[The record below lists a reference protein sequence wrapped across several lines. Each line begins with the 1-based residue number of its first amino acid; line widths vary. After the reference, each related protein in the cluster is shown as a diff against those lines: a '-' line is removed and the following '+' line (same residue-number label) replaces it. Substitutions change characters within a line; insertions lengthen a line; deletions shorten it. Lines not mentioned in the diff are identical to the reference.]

1 MIVDDII
8 ALTGRVSAVAT
19 CKLAPCAKF
28 IKVGFVVN
36 EGRKREIVVALWK
49 VVRKSL
55 SRLLLKLIKVLVLNV
70 STALITELKER
81 SALVVLVFIVPQLRP
96 SYLGTIVNSVRLRLR
111 LRLHLYT
118 LIISVSQWIITLI
131 VRFTIIITITWLQP
145 CVFFII
151 GSDCAADNR

>member
-19 CKLAPCAKF
+19 CKLAPCAKS

-111 LRLHLYT
+111 LHLYT